1 MDKKFS
7 KFYKMITAKFPPSE
21 ELKTLGFLSQPVES
35 YDIRC
40 ELGNEMSE
48 IYPDVQR
55 GFLWVFMEDELCGKK
70 METPNGT
77 AAFYTLGNGGCTFI
91 LLDYFDKKNETEQ
104 FLSVGK
110 LFKDPNN
117 SPEMERALKLWEI
130 YFNMLNPPVKEKII
144 DIWSNL

>member
-7 KFYKMITAKFPPSE
+7 KFYKMITAKFPPSK

-35 YDIRC
+35 YDIRS

-48 IYPDVQR
+48 IYSDVHR
-55 GFLWVFMEDELCGKK
+55 GFLWVFMQDKLCGKK
-70 METPNGT
+70 IETPQGL
-77 AAFYTLGNGGCTFI
+77 ARFYTKGGGCTFV
-91 LLDYFDKKNETEQ
+91 LLDYFDKKNKTEQ

-117 SPEMERALKLWEI
+117 SPEMEKALKLWEI
-130 YFNMLNPPVKEKII
+130 HFNMLNPPVKEKIT
-144 DIWSNL
+144 DIWSNM